1 MVSFSD
7 VAIFILATTRTNGRH
22 KQDYA
27 TYLESR
33 IVPIRESWGQFFPHL
48 YFVFGTNKFDHDFL
62 TQQCTTQKAGR
73 QLAARDRQIPSE
85 NVAHLYS
92 CPIYEVE
99 AHYKT
104 SQDVTVDLAVTKESS
119 TSTPLYEFNALWTG
133 NCTGEYFG
141 YGPTCRCQESM
152 RYFNHDPVLQKKEW
166 FIFMDDDI
174 YYRPYA
180 LVSLLSS
187 LSEDKQ
193 RAGSNAPIAL
203 VASNRYRSFQ
213 FSKSGPK
220 NDTAKASHRC
230 KDSPAYEFAIAQPAI
245 LNRYAPL
252 CCCVSQNLPCIGVEV
267 TIPTSVVALTLL
279 PAHTTQS
286 TSYLHSFFRATM
298 QRLSNGIDANAL
310 TGLQSAW
317 GGTHDALLGL
327 LLWMYRVPTYSL
339 NRYTSKQF

>member
-7 VAIFILATTRTNGRH
+7 VAVFILATTRTNGRH

-33 IVPIRESWGQFFPHL
+33 IVPIRESWGQFLPHL

-62 TQQCTTQKAGR
+62 TQQCTTEKTGR
-73 QLAARDRQIPSE
+73 LLAARDKQIPSE
-85 NVAHLYS
+85 NVALLYS

-104 SQDVTVDLAVTKESS
+104 NADVSANQANNSPL
-119 TSTPLYEFNALWTG
+119 LYEFNALWTG

-152 RYFNHDPVLQKKEW
+152 RYFNHNPVLQDKEW

-180 LVSLLSS
+180 LLSMLSTVS
-187 LSEDKQ
+187 DNKQ
-193 RAGSNAPIAL
+193 HTGSNKPAAL

-213 FSKSGPK
+213 FSKSGPNK
-220 NDTAKASHRC
+220 NDTTKAPHKC
-230 KDSPAYEFAIAQPAI
+230 KDSPAYDFAIAQPAM
-245 LNRYAPL
+245 LNRYAP
-252 CCCVSQNLPCIGVEV
+252 
-267 TIPTSVVALTLL
+267 
-279 PAHTTQS
+279 
-286 TSYLHSFFRATM
+286 SFA
-298 QRLSNGIDANAL
+298 
-310 TGLQSAW
+310 
-317 GGTHDALLGL
+317 
-327 LLWMYRVPTYSL
+327 V
-339 NRYTSKQF
+339 